1 MDLGLQGGKA
11 IVTGGTRGIG
21 RRIAELLAEEGCDI
35 AFCARAD
42 SGVAAAVASLQK
54 RGVRAVGST
63 LNVRDGDRYGQWLS
77 DASEALGGVD
87 IFIANV
93 SAGGGMDGKDSERDW
108 YRNFEIDVLA
118 AVRGCERLAD
128 AMKESSRA
136 AIVIVG
142 EVLSGEAFGPP
153 LAYNALKSTLST
165 YAKQLSHA
173 LAPSGIR
180 VNAVAPGPALSGGG
194 RWDVLEHADPGLYSA
209 ALRQHPSRRL
219 STADEIARYAVFL
232 ASPAASWVNG
242 TQIPVDGGFS
252 QRISF

>member
-1 MDLGLQGGKA
+1 MDLGLRGGKA
-11 IVTGGTRGIG
+11 IVTGATRGIG
-21 RRIAELLAEEGCDI
+21 LRIAELLAEEGCDI
-35 AFCARAD
+35 ALCARAD
-42 SGVAAAVASLQK
+42 TGVAATVAALRE
-54 RGVRAVGST
+54 RGIRAIGSA
-63 LNVRDGDRYGQWLS
+63 LNVRDDDRYGQWLS
-77 DASEALGGVD
+77 EACESLGGVD

-128 AMKESSRA
+128 VMKGSSRA
-136 AIVIVG
+136 AIVIIG

-153 LAYNALKSTLST
+153 LAYNALKSTLAT
-165 YAKQLSHA
+165 YAKQLSQA
-173 LAPSGIR
+173 LAPFAIR
-180 VNAVAPGPALSGGG
+180 VNAVAPGPARFEGS
-194 RWDVLEHADPGLYSA
+194 RWEMLEYADPKLYKA

-219 STADEIARYAVFL
+219 STADEIARFAVFL

-242 TQIPVDGGFS
+242 TQVPVDGGFS